1 MRLASD
7 HNHRISRV
15 FLDVELMNNQLPWIV
30 TPDQY
35 ERARSFIA
43 ERRME
48 FDVAEQKLAEGLKL
62 NEDLEELERN
72 LARQVQ
78 EGEEAR

>member
-1 MRLASD
+1 MSNQHPWIITSEQYEQARSYIATQ
-7 HNHRISRV
+7 RMA
-15 FLDVELMNNQLPWIV
+15 LDV
-30 TPDQY
+30 T
-35 ERARSFIA
+35 
-43 ERRME
+43 
-48 FDVAEQKLAEGLKL
+48 EQKLAEGLKL